1 MTAFIVRRLL
11 QATLVLIVVSFIGF
25 LLFTFTGDPVAS
37 ILGLDATPADRDAL
51 RARLGLNDPFL
62 VRYLRYALGAAQG
75 QFGISYAT
83 ARPVEEVIFER
94 LPATLELAAF
104 ALLFS
109 LTLGISLG
117 IYTALNR
124 YGWLARALMTGS
136 IIGVSL
142 PTFVVGILL
151 IWLFAVILG
160 WLPSFGRGEV
170 VRLGWWSTGL
180 LTVSGIK
187 ALLMPALSLA
197 IGQSALV
204 ARLVRAE
211 MLEVLRT
218 DYIKFA
224 RARGLRNRAVHFHHA
239 LRNTLIPVVTVS
251 GIQLG
256 FLFAFSIVAE
266 AVFQWPG
273 MGLLFLQSLGKTDV
287 PVMSAFLMLVA
298 FFFVIINLV
307 VDVLYMVIDPRL
319 RIRREIAADLT
330 EG

>member
-239 LRNTLIPVVTVS
+239 PCATR
-251 GIQLG
+251 
-256 FLFAFSIVAE
+256 
-266 AVFQWPG
+266 
-273 MGLLFLQSLGKTDV
+273 
-287 PVMSAFLMLVA
+287 
-298 FFFVIINLV
+298 
-307 VDVLYMVIDPRL
+307 
-319 RIRREIAADLT
+319 
-330 EG
+330 